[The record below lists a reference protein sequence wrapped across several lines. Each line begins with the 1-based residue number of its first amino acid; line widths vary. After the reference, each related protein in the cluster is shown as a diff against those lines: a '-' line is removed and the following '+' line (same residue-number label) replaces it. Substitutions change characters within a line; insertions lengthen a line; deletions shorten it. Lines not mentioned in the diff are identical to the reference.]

1 MPEPSPA
8 APILV
13 VDDDPAILSA
23 VAEVLS
29 LEGYQVETA
38 GNGALALEQVDVR
51 VPSLVL
57 LDMRMPVV
65 DGWSF
70 SRAIHARGLHLP
82 LVVMTAAHNAASW
95 AREIEADGFLPK
107 PFEIDELLAVV
118 RHHVPPARGT
128 A

>member
-1 MPEPSPA
+1 MPEPSAA

-29 LEGYQVETA
+29 LEGYAVETA
-38 GNGALALEQVDVR
+38 ANGALALEQVDAR
-51 VPSLVL
+51 IPSLVL
-57 LDMRMPVV
+57 LDMRMPIV

-70 SRAIHARGLHLP
+70 ARAIHERGLRLP
-82 LVVMTAAHNAASW
+82 TVVMTAAHNAAAW

-107 PFEIDELLAVV
+107 PFEIAELLAVV
-118 RHHVPPARGT
+118 RRHAGPAPG
-128 A
+128 AA